1 MSSPYIFSRYIL
13 WIADANIDF
22 INAPLHFA
30 RHAAH
35 SNYSQL
41 DPEVRSLNTS
51 ISDNYES
58 HLLSGRF
65 RCVGKGAACWWAS
78 EYGTGWIMSS
88 RIDIRHCVAFGNG
101 VKKSTLTLIDPIWA
115 SKLVQSYWH
124 DWQQIF
130 RMMIKFVLR
139 RYKMWSCSVLI

>member
-1 MSSPYIFSRYIL
+1 MALTDHTTRRQGRVHRKMKLEGGFIMSSPYILSRCIL

-51 ISDNYES
+51 ISDN
-58 HLLSGRF
+58 
-65 RCVGKGAACWWAS
+65 
-78 EYGTGWIMSS
+78 
-88 RIDIRHCVAFGNG
+88 
-101 VKKSTLTLIDPIWA
+101 
-115 SKLVQSYWH
+115 
-124 DWQQIF
+124 
-130 RMMIKFVLR
+130 
-139 RYKMWSCSVLI
+139 

>member
-51 ISDNYES
+51 ISDNY
-58 HLLSGRF
+58 
-65 RCVGKGAACWWAS
+65 
-78 EYGTGWIMSS
+78 
-88 RIDIRHCVAFGNG
+88 
-101 VKKSTLTLIDPIWA
+101 
-115 SKLVQSYWH
+115 VQSH
-124 DWQQIF
+124 ICSQGDLD
-130 RMMIKFVLR
+130 VLER
-139 RYKMWSCSVLI
+139 GQHVDEQVNMELDGLCRVV